1 MKRGAFV
8 NIEELLKDFKLPVI
22 YKREGKECYY
32 DTYRKK
38 LIEITPEETV
48 RQRVAAMFEQKYGVP
63 HEMISLEVPMS
74 HYVSGVP
81 GRADIV
87 IHALDESNQSI
98 YPVLIVEC
106 KNEGVCLTDRVAEQA
121 IRYCEVLGGAYIVL
135 TNGREL
141 KFAAYDE
148 KTDYYVFLED
158 ILSYGQMVNSDY
170 IMPEQKEEKIMRF
183 SLEELKNQQI
193 LSDYNEAGTWIFGED
208 TNEEI
213 RTFAINFYQALL
225 DTDHRLPLTT
235 RRCFELIEDIG
246 QRYMD
251 YGNAGG
257 GHYEGVYRAF
267 LVRDRFG
274 EPQII
279 SMSLFGTDANFRGEN
294 RKSYTSLTVAID
306 RFKTSHNSLQYNVD
320 RFVKIEQN
328 GTARFSHNGQISN
341 LKSAEVV
348 DMVLRYGDGIKTS
361 SLGIE
366 LGHMKINKVLYLD
379 DSEVS
384 DFVYNLIEYALLRDE
399 LRRTKKSNE
408 SN

>member
-1 MKRGAFV
+1 MKRGAFL
-8 NIEELLKDFKLPVI
+8 NIEELLKDFALPAI
-22 YKREGKECYY
+22 YKREGKDCYY

-74 HYVSGVP
+74 HYVAGVP

-87 IHALDESNQSI
+87 IHAFDEREQRI
-98 YPVLIVEC
+98 YPVVVVEC
-106 KNEGVCLTDRVAEQA
+106 KNEAICLTDRVTEQA

-135 TNGREL
+135 TNGREI

-158 ILSYGQMVNSDY
+158 ILSYGQMVNNDY
-170 IMPEQKEEKIMRF
+170 TLPEQKEEKMMRF
-183 SLEELKNQQI
+183 SIEELKNQQL

-208 TNEEI
+208 TNEEL
-213 RTFAINFYQALL
+213 RSFVINFYQALL
-225 DTDHRLPLTT
+225 DTDHRLPLTN
-235 RRCFELIEDIG
+235 RKCFELIEDIG

-257 GHYEGVYRAF
+257 GHYEGIYRAF

-274 EPQII
+274 EPQIV

-320 RFVKIEQN
+320 RFVEIKQN
-328 GTARFSHNGQISN
+328 GKARFIHNGQISN
-341 LKSAEVV
+341 LKSAEVAE
-348 DMVLRYGDGIKTS
+348 MVLKYGDGVKVS

-366 LGHMKINKVLYLD
+366 LGQIDIHKVLFLD
-379 DSEVS
+379 DSDVS
-384 DFVYNLIEYALLRDE
+384 NVIYNLIEYALLRDE
-399 LRRTKKSNE
+399 LRRTKKLK
-408 SN
+408 